1 MGPGSSSH
9 AASTERV
16 FDRNATLIL
25 GIELKARSAN
35 PPTLQLLLGASGSTS
50 QSRSFC
56 SCKVRKYVKPG
67 DPAALRD
74 GTLRKSISAKL
85 YHVHLQPWVHIASA
99 HICLRMSLCVCVC
112 MYVCMYV
119 CTYTRTHPEHKRTHT
134 CRKWVSTTRTRDS
147 DTWCEREER
156 EGGKGDSEG
165 GRMRE
170 RERARETERER
181 ENERKEVRK
190 EETLCE

>member
-85 YHVHLQPWVHIASA
+85 YHVHLQPWVHIATHTYA
-99 HICLRMSLCVCVC
+99 YVCLCVCVYVC
-112 MYVCMYV
+112 MYVCMHIHTHTSRTQ
-119 CTYTRTHPEHKRTHT
+119 TYAHMPEVGQHDAHKRLGH
-134 CRKWVSTTRTRDS
+134 V
-147 DTWCEREER
+147 
-156 EGGKGDSEG
+156 
-165 GRMRE
+165 
-170 RERARETERER
+170 
-181 ENERKEVRK
+181 V
-190 EETLCE
+190 

>member
-74 GTLRKSISAKL
+74 GYGSL
-85 YHVHLQPWVHIASA
+85 YRQSFT
-99 HICLRMSLCVCVC
+99 
-112 MYVCMYV
+112 MYIYNHG
-119 CTYTRTHPEHKRTHT
+119 CT
-134 CRKWVSTTRTRDS
+134 
-147 DTWCEREER
+147 
-156 EGGKGDSEG
+156 
-165 GRMRE
+165 
-170 RERARETERER
+170 
-181 ENERKEVRK
+181 
-190 EETLCE
+190 